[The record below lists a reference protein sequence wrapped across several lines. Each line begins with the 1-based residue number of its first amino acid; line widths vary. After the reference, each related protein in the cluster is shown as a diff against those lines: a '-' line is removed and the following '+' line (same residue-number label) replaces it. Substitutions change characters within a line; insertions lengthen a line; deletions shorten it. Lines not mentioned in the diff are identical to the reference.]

1 MMNMLLFTVSQQCRK
16 SLSEFLD
23 GKRRQFP
30 RFYFMS
36 EADLLEVLSNSSQPI
51 KVLLQVDKILL
62 ATREL
67 TLNKPSGNNRPSAL
81 AFIAGVGKET
91 VKFDAPVKL
100 DGKAE
105 NYLLSLLQSQIYAL
119 SQCLKMSFGRY
130 PEESR
135 VKWMMKKD
143 ENNEPIDPAQVIA
156 SLDVCSFPLAHYSPS
171 LYIIYIYFLTMKY
184 ALTHCYL
191 IIAAVSFHLTCC
203 IDRHLDNAA
212 GGPN

>member
-1 MMNMLLFTVSQQCRK
+1 
-16 SLSEFLD
+16 
-23 GKRRQFP
+23 
-30 RFYFMS
+30 MS
-36 EADLLEVLSNSSQPI
+36 EADLLEVLSNSSQPT

-62 ATREL
+62 ATKEL
-67 TLNKPSGNNRPSAL
+67 ALNTPSGNNRPSAIS
-81 AFIAGVGKET
+81 FIAGVGKET

-143 ENNEPIDPAQVIA
+143 ENNESVDPAQVIF
-156 SLDVCSFPLAHYSPS
+156 SSFPNPSFPCFSTSFSTPLSPFKLIQFFEIFS
-171 LYIIYIYFLTMKY
+171 LEFRQIVLSRS
-184 ALTHCYL
+184 HCWWRR
-191 IIAAVSFHLTCC
+191 STS
-203 IDRHLDNAA
+203 
-212 GGPN
+212 